1 VILFENVWKEYRSD
15 FLRKRTEVLR
25 DVSFEVERG
34 QVFGYLGP
42 NGAGK
47 TTSMKLLL
55 GLTRPTRGRVEINGI
70 PAWSHTARARTG
82 FLPENPYFHGHL
94 TGRELLVFFGR
105 IAGLAGS
112 RLASEVDRVLGQVGL
127 EGAARKHLRTYS
139 KGMVQR
145 IGVAQAI
152 LGDPDLVILDEP
164 MSGLDP
170 IGRKQVRDLI
180 ASLRDAGKTVFF
192 SSHILQDAEALCD
205 RVAILVGGRVRRVGP
220 LDGLLSP
227 GSRRLELSVSGFDPR
242 LLEKLPSVHAVRR
255 EGGRVL
261 LEIDHDDYFESVIR
275 AIRESGGT
283 LESVVRRRETL
294 EDRFLREVG
303 SEEGR

>member
-25 DVSFEVERG
+25 DVSFHVEPG
-34 QVFGYLGP
+34 EVFGYLGP

-55 GLTRPTRGRVEINGI
+55 GLARPTSGRVLLHGL
-70 PAWSHTARARTG
+70 PAWSHRAREKIG

-94 TGRELLVFFGR
+94 TGRELLLFFGR
-105 IAGLAGS
+105 IAGLSGATL
-112 RLASEVDRVLGQVGL
+112 RSEVDRVLEQVGL
-127 EGAARKHLRTYS
+127 RGAHGKLLRTFS

-145 IGVAQAI
+145 VGIAQAL
-152 LGDPDLVILDEP
+152 LGRPNLVILDEP

-170 IGRKQVRDLI
+170 IGRKDVRDLI
-180 ASLRDAGKTVFF
+180 LELRDEGKTVFF

-205 RVAILVGGRVRRVGP
+205 RVAILVEGRVRRVGP
-220 LDGLLSP
+220 LDELLGRGAP
-227 GSRRLELSVSGFDPR
+227 RLELSVSGFDPH

-255 EGGRVL
+255 EGGRVF
-261 LEIDHDDYFESVIR
+261 LEVDHDAYFETVIR

-303 SEEGR
+303 SEESR